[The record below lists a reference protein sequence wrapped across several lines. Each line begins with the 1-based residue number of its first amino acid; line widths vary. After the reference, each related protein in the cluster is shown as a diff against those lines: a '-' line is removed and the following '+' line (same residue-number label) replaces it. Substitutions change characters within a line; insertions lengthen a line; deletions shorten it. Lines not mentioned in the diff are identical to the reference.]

1 MNKTIKNVLA
11 HMLLLLGLGFMIMA
25 IAEFGGQPGFLVYF
39 LPSGFCFLVGLEWFI
54 ECIVEGIK

>member
-25 IAEFGGQPGFLVYF
+25 TAEFGGQPTFLAYF
-39 LPSGFCFLVGLEWFI
+39 FPSGMCFLIGLEWFI
-54 ECIVEGIK
+54 ECVMDG